1 MTMKKSAA
9 LLLAVLS
16 LSLFA
21 FAHGDLEH
29 VIGTVVK
36 IDGKAVSVK
45 VADGSIKVV
54 QLDDQTHILKAGVDA
69 KASDIQ
75 VGSRVV
81 IHARKHEDS
90 LQAVEVK
97 IGVTTPAASHP

>member
-1 MTMKKSAA
+1 MKKSVM
-9 LLLAVLS
+9 LLLAIVS
-16 LSLFA
+16 FSLFA

-36 IDGKAVSVK
+36 VDGNAISVK

-54 QLDDQTHILKAGVDA
+54 ELDDQTHILKARAEA
-69 KASDIQ
+69 KASDLQ

-81 IHARKHEDS
+81 IHARKHEDR
-90 LQAVEVK
+90 LVAVEVK
-97 IGVTTPAASHP
+97 IGVANSAVNHP

>member
-1 MTMKKSAA
+1 MKKSAA

-16 LSLFA
+16 FSLLA

-36 IDGKAVSVK
+36 IDGNAISVK

-54 QLDDQTHILKAGVDA
+54 QLDDKTQILKSAAAA
-69 KASDIQ
+69 KASDIK

-81 IHARKHEDS
+81 IHARKHEDT

-97 IGVTTPAASHP
+97 IGVATPASHP